1 MGSPKYSVGLSS
13 AVSLG
18 TFGILVR
25 SRRGEQPPLIFK
37 FSRVPPI
44 FTSKITREDT
54 DMWKIPPGE
63 DRKPLQGTLMT
74 NHFLR
79 KSNLQFCSFRFPRC
93 GKIQAGKEE
102 GKEQD
107 SSY

>member
-1 MGSPKYSVGLSS
+1 
-13 AVSLG
+13 
-18 TFGILVR
+18 
-25 SRRGEQPPLIFK
+25 
-37 FSRVPPI
+37 
-44 FTSKITREDT
+44 
-54 DMWKIPPGE
+54 MWKIPPGE